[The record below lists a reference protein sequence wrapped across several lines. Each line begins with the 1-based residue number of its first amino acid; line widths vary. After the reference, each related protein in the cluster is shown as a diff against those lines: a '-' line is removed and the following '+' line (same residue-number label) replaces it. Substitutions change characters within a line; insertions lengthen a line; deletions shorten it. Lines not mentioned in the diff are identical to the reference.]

1 MKKTIRVVVIMFV
14 VGGLIACANDSSDS
28 SVSKKRLAHD
38 LKSELTVSSDR
49 KTKLKKPLQ
58 VLRVGWVYAMANAP
72 IIIAKQ
78 KGYFAAQGLK
88 VELKS
93 YTSGPRVKKD
103 LKAGRLD
110 VAYIGAPPVYHWYS
124 KGLKSKIIAKVN
136 YGQAAVIVSKN
147 SKITKMQHLRNKR
160 MAGVRIGSGMDVLL
174 RGYLIKEKA
183 GMDPASDLDIIP
195 TKPAKM
201 GAAVESKEV
210 SGAFSWEPFTSKYL
224 LRGRTRLIVDVNK
237 DIPRYP
243 WYVVMAVPKAIKFKR
258 RELVLLLKAH
268 KKAVRF
274 LNSSPTAGND
284 IIINAF
290 KLKAV
295 VDLNGKRHAASE
307 ILKSARTRLG
317 WQARLTYRDTR
328 FMQRLMN
335 YSFELGYI
343 KKRLKA
349 DDLIDIDFLYQAAI
363 N

>member
-1 MKKTIRVVVIMFV
+1 MFRKVRYSILLIVI
-14 VGGLIACANDSSDS
+14 GGLFACSSDAPDNAVGKNINVQENRVATS
-28 SVSKKRLAHD
+28 LAG
-38 LKSELTVSSDR
+38 KSR
-49 KTKLKKPLQ
+49 KANNKPLK

-78 KGYFAAQGLK
+78 KGYFAAQGLT

-93 YTSGPRVKKD
+93 YTSGPGVKKD
-103 LKAGRLD
+103 LKSGRLD

-136 YGQAAVIVSKN
+136 YGQAAVIVHKN
-147 SKITKMQHLRNKR
+147 SRINKVEDFRNKR
-160 MAGVRIGSGMDVLL
+160 LAGVRIGSGMDVLL
-174 RGYLIKEKA
+174 RGYIIKEKA
-183 GMDPASDLDIIP
+183 GMDPANDLDIIP
-195 TKPAKM
+195 TKPAMM
-201 GAAVESKEV
+201 GAAVERKEV
-210 SGAFSWEPFTSKYL
+210 AGAFSWEPFTSKYL
-224 LRGRTRLIVDVNK
+224 LKGKTKLLVDVSK

-243 WYVVMAVPKAIKFKR
+243 WYVVMATSKAIGSKR

-268 KKAVRF
+268 KKAVKY
-274 LNSSPTAGND
+274 LNSSPTAGD
-284 IIINAF
+284 SIIIKAF

-295 VDLNGKRHAASE
+295 VDVNGRRHAPSE

-317 WQARLTYRDTR
+317 WQARLTYRDTK

-335 YSFELGYI
+335 YSYELGYI

>member
-1 MKKTIRVVVIMFV
+1 MITKVRNSFLVFVVIGLSACSAEGPGITMGKSV
-14 VGGLIACANDSSDS
+14 VLNPATSAT
-28 SVSKKRLAHD
+28 SVVTKKRKLSNKS
-38 LKSELTVSSDR
+38 LK
-49 KTKLKKPLQ
+49 
-58 VLRVGWVYAMANAP
+58 VLRIGWVYAMANAP
-72 IIIAKQ
+72 IIIAKH
-78 KGYFAAQGLK
+78 KGYFKAQGLK

-103 LKAGRLD
+103 LKAGLLD

-136 YGQAAVIVSKN
+136 YGQAAVIVHKN
-147 SKITKMQHLRNKR
+147 SKISKVEDLRNKR
-160 MAGVRIGSGMDVLL
+160 LAGVRIGSGMDVLL
-174 RGYLIKEKA
+174 RGYIIKEKA
-183 GMDPASDLDIIP
+183 RMDPANDLDIIP

-201 GAAVESKEV
+201 GAAVERKEV
-210 SGAFSWEPFTSKYL
+210 AGAFSWEPFTSKYL
-224 LRGRTRLIVDVNK
+224 LKGQTKLILDVNK

-243 WYVVMAVPKAIKFKR
+243 WYVVMATDSAINSKR

-268 KKAVRF
+268 KKAVKY
-274 LNSSPTAGND
+274 LNSSPTAGD
-284 IIINAF
+284 SIIIRAF

-295 VDLNGKRHAASE
+295 VDVNGRRHEAPE

-363 N
+363 E

>member
-1 MKKTIRVVVIMFV
+1 MTNKVQSILV
-14 VGGLIACANDSSDS
+14 LLLSSMAF
-28 SVSKKRLAHD
+28 LTAHSAGSTPD
-38 LKSELTVSSDR
+38 NNGQ
-49 KTKLKKPLQ
+49 KKPANERPLK
-58 VLRVGWVYAMANAP
+58 VIRVGWVYAMANAP

-136 YGQAAVIVSKN
+136 YGQAAVIVRKDSR
-147 SKITKMQHLRNKR
+147 ITRIDQLRNKR
-160 MAGVRIGSGMDVLL
+160 LAGVRIGSGMDVLL
-174 RGYLIKEKA
+174 RGYIIREKA
-183 GMDPASDLDIIP
+183 NMDPSSDLVIVP

-201 GAAVESKEV
+201 GDAVERKKV

-224 LRGRTRLIVDVNK
+224 LRGKTRIIVDVSK

-243 WYVVMAVPKAIKFKR
+243 WYVVMAMPDAVKNKR
-258 RELVLLLKAH
+258 RELILLLKAH
-268 KKAVRF
+268 KRAVKF
-274 LNSSPTAGND
+274 LNSSPTAGNN
-284 IIINAF
+284 IIIRAF
-290 KLKAV
+290 GLKSV
-295 VDLNGKRHAASE
+295 VDTNGRRHSPAE
-307 ILKSARTRLG
+307 ILKSAKTRLG

-335 YSFELGYI
+335 YSYNLGYI

-349 DDLIDIDFLYQAAI
+349 DDLIDIDFLYQASI